1 MNYNIEIMAQV
12 NYFSRPSIFSILKE
26 IKNPIHY
33 PDSFEGF
40 DSQLGSIDFLKDQYQ
55 NYMDEIASQIFA
67 LKTFLREDPFIDC
80 LERTIFPELKLALD
94 IPICEF
100 EEEFLDKPKKKE
112 EKEKK
117 EEKGGGEKKKKK
129 SKSALDLKLNTLLG
143 IFRSQYDQAFRLNSN
158 DNYHPQAPQ
167 IYALV
172 NNIYSIFSQ
181 IKKDI
186 INRTFEMKFKYRGDS
201 HNFRPILEPLNSLDQ
216 WFFQRMSFFAQ
227 TEEVERALLGLKL
240 TAEALRSQAGRL
252 VSGSKIV
259 FSTYE
264 SELSSYLSQL
274 EIAFNKVAGSTYEK
288 KTHPRLACV
297 VFNKTEQSLRPSDFL
312 DLNDKLQGSMDTLKR
327 INWIRENIHDFR
339 LKYPPVSEDM
349 AEL

>member
-1 MNYNIEIMAQV
+1 MAQV
-12 NYFSRPSIFSILKE
+12 NYFSRPSVFSIIKE

-33 PDSFEGF
+33 PDSIY
-40 DSQLGSIDFLKDQYQ
+40 DGSLVEINLLKDQYKG
-55 NYMDEIASQIFA
+55 NLDEIASQIFG

-80 LERTIFPELKLALD
+80 LERTIFPELKIALD
-94 IPICEF
+94 MPICEF
-100 EEEFLDKPKKKE
+100 EDEFLDKPKKK
-112 EKEKK
+112 KK
-117 EEKGGGEKKKKK
+117 EESKKN
-129 SKSALDLKLNTLLG
+129 SALDLKLNTLLG
-143 IFRSQYDQAFRLNSN
+143 IFRSQYDQSFSLNSA

-172 NNIYSIFSQ
+172 NNVYSIFSQ
-181 IKKDI
+181 IKKDV
-186 INRTFEMKFKYRGDS
+186 INRSFEIKFKYRGGVHD
-201 HNFRPILEPLNSLDQ
+201 FKPILEPLNNLDK

-227 TEEVERALLGLKL
+227 TESVEKALLGLKL

-274 EIAFNKVAGSTYEK
+274 EMAFNKVAGSTYEK
-288 KTHPRLACV
+288 KTRPRLACV
-297 VFNKTEQSLRPSDFL
+297 IFNKTEQSLRPSDFL

-327 INWIRENIHDFR
+327 INWVRENIHDFR
-339 LKYPPVSEDM
+339 LKLSPISE
-349 AEL
+349 EFKEVGLF